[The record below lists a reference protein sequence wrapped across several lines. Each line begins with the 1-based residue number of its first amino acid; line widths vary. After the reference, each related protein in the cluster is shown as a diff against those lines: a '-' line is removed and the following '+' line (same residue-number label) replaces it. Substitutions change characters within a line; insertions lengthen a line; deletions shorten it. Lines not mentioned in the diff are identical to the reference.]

1 MLSLKRKIVCGVALL
16 ACELTGGMA
25 QAKPL
30 ESMDC
35 RHLFV
40 EDVRISDHLEQL
52 KKKESA
58 DINAGQ
64 APAEQGFFVKLD
76 SVPGIGIMQGLT
88 LSPAGKPIHED
99 STEVGMDAL
108 QAQLSSVRSI
118 EQRKMCPQIGAP
130 TQERTTILNDQVRMP
145 Q

>member
-1 MLSLKRKIVCGVALL
+1 MLSLKPKIVCGVVLL
-16 ACELTGGMA
+16 ACEFTGGMA

-40 EDVRISDHLEQL
+40 EDVWISDQLEKLQ
-52 KKKESA
+52 KKESV

-76 SVPGIGIMQGLT
+76 SVPGIGVMQGMT
-88 LSPAGKPIHED
+88 LSPEGKPLHED
-99 STEVGMDAL
+99 STEVGIDKL

-118 EQRKMCPQIGAP
+118 EQRKICPQIGSQS
-130 TQERTTILNDQVRMP
+130 QERTTILDDQVRMS